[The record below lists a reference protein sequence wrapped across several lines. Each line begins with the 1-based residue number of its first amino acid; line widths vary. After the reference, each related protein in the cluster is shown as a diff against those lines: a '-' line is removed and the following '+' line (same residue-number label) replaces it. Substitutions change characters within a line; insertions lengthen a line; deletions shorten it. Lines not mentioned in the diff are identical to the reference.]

1 MSKVFEKFLAVV
13 TEAEKRFDQHLK
25 RMQEM
30 NRLIFEYENLSV
42 STYQNMY
49 DIIGHSTYQP
59 TENTNNDTLLLFNAQ
74 ENQELKSEFDKLVFV
89 SNPFSNMK
97 LWLKFQLYEIESLF
111 ECMER
116 RKQLQKIYEQAMDQ
130 AQSSLEELSKLE
142 RGEMTMATWWK
153 SKATI

>member
-1 MSKVFEKFLAVV
+1 
-13 TEAEKRFDQHLK
+13 
-25 RMQEM
+25 M
-30 NRLIFEYENLSV
+30 NQLIFEYENLSV

-89 SNPFSNMK
+89 SNPFTNMK

-111 ECMER
+111 ECMEQ
-116 RKQLQKIYEQAMDQ
+116 RKQL
-130 AQSSLEELSKLE
+130 
-142 RGEMTMATWWK
+142 
-153 SKATI
+153 